1 MDDKDDCTHSTIEDI
16 KSASASSTPTE
27 YDKALEKRLL
37 WKCDLHVV
45 PILTLLFMFAFLDRI
60 NIGNA
65 RLMGLEKDLGM
76 TGHEYNVAL
85 FVFFI
90 PYILFEVPSNMVLK
104 KVKPSWWLSGIMF
117 AWGILTV
124 CQGVTK
130 SYQGLVACRVLIGL
144 FESGFMPGSVY
155 LINMYYRR
163 HELQWRLNV
172 FFSASIC
179 AGAISGLLAYA
190 INNMDGVAGYSGW
203 RWIFIIE
210 GLATIVVAV
219 IAKFIVVDWPEAS
232 TFLTGEERALLL
244 RRLAEDQGEARMNR
258 LDKQSLKRTFADPK
272 IYLGPLMYFGIVNTG
287 YAVSF
292 FTPTILNQLG
302 WTAVRAQVMSIPVY
316 CVAMVITLSA
326 AYVSDRL
333 RHRYLFTLAG
343 CLIATMGYVILL
355 CQASVPVAAR
365 YFAVFAITGGGYLT
379 QPILMG
385 WLSNNMAGHYKQSI
399 ASAMQIGFGNCGG
412 LVASNIFF
420 KEEAPRYR
428 TGYGVSLGMTWVCGI
443 ACASFLAYLA
453 RENRARNAGKRDWRL
468 GLPREE
474 VENLGDDHPS
484 FRFTY

>member
-1 MDDKDDCTHSTIEDI
+1 MDEKVDCTHSTIEDI
-16 KSASASSTPTE
+16 KSASFPPDEIDRAAE
-27 YDKALEKRLL
+27 RWLL

-65 RLMGLEKDLGM
+65 RLMGLERDLGM
-76 TGHEYNVAL
+76 TGHEYNIAL

-90 PYILFEVPSNMVLK
+90 PYILFEVPSNMLLK
-104 KVKPSWWLSGIMF
+104 RMRPSWWLSGIMF
-117 AWGILTV
+117 AWGLLRSSVRFDQVRGRSIL
-124 CQGVTK
+124 
-130 SYQGLVACRVLIGL
+130 LL
-144 FESGFMPGSVY
+144 
-155 LINMYYRR
+155 LIN
-163 HELQWRLNV
+163 EV
-172 FFSASIC
+172 AD
-179 AGAISGLLAYA
+179 AGQLLAYA

-203 RWIFIIE
+203 RWIFILE

-219 IAKFIVVDWPEAS
+219 VSKFIIVDWPETAK
-232 TFLTGEERALLL
+232 FLTEDERALLL
-244 RRLAEDQGEARMNR
+244 RRLSEDQGEARMDR
-258 LDKQSLKRTFADPK
+258 LDKKSLRRAFSDPK
-272 IYLGPLMYFGIVNTG
+272 IYLGYVLPSSTLNEQKTDGYPRRRPLMYFGIVNTG

-316 CVAMVITLSA
+316 CVATVIALSA
-326 AYVSDRL
+326 AYASDRL

-355 CQASVPVAAR
+355 CQASVPIGAR

-420 KEEAPRYR
+420 KEEAPRYTTR
-428 TGYGVSLGMTWVCGI
+428 YGVSLGMTWICGA
-443 ACASFLAYLA
+443 ACALFLTYLV
-453 RENRARNAGKRDWRL
+453 RENRLRDAGRREWRL
-468 GLPREE
+468 ELPQEE
-474 VENLGDDHPS
+474 VENLGDDHPA